1 MAEGETGGW
10 TASPGLSTGTITC
23 STRLARTKPRRGIP
37 VLSAKPRCFTRLGEV
52 AEKGDCYAPETEKDR
67 SILINSQKNKQE
79 KIKFPKGP
87 SSIAIIKHL
96 THYQPLNGNLL
107 PLALPCHV
115 PTLHS
120 CTHIPLPSVPAL
132 LPASPEGLSKLFAL
146 SQLLFIGFD
155 TKDKCSYGIPYLG
168 KCHASYIQ
176 LSTTMPS
183 ALCYLQK
190 ADFRGK
196 WTTANQSLLLGKR
209 GEL

>member
-1 MAEGETGGW
+1 MFEFCWSGRDAALYSCAW
-10 TASPGLSTGTITC
+10 TLRPESLELSP
-23 STRLARTKPRRGIP
+23 
-37 VLSAKPRCFTRLGEV
+37 F
-52 AEKGDCYAPETEKDR
+52 
-67 SILINSQKNKQE
+67 
-79 KIKFPKGP
+79 

-196 WTTANQSLLLGKR
+196 
-209 GEL
+209 